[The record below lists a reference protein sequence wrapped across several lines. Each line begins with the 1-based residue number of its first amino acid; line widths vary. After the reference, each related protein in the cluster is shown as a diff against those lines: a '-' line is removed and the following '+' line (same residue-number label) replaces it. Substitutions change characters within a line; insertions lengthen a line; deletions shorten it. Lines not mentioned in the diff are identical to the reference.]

1 MALPQVQIE
10 IAQGRLGRIQPVGE
24 KMALVHTATTVSN
37 TFLLNTPYTLR
48 SVKDADELRLNT
60 SANVNLY
67 QQIKD
72 YYQVLGDGATLLL
85 LGVSKTT
92 TFSAL
97 TETTSTLSTL
107 LNNNPGITLLGVS
120 HQEHVSVSPR
130 SAINGLRGN
139 VQAGAN
145 LLNGLATR
153 YTTRSRPF
161 HVILGGTSLSSFSDL
176 VSYKAGTYSNI
187 SLLISSIHN
196 SPQASVGF
204 TLAYL
209 ATLPVQ
215 RKLSRVRNGA
225 LPIAAAYFTNQT
237 TAEDSYNAYEDL
249 HEKRYLFI
257 RTYAGRTGY
266 YFADDNNLAKVS
278 GDYASVASRRVLNK
292 IIRIS
297 QDVFLNEIGQ
307 EVAIEADGTL
317 SPAAARYYETLIE
330 NAITLQMVSEGAL
343 SNVQAQVDER
353 QQVLKNDELRVQ
365 LEAQPVGYTNT
376 LRVNVGF
383 ALAVSDES

>member
-24 KMALVHTATTVSN
+24 QMALVHTATTVSS
-37 TFLLNTPYTLR
+37 TFLLNTPYTIR
-48 SVKDADELRLNT
+48 SVKDADTLGLNT
-60 SANVNLY
+60 SSNTDLY

-72 YYQVLGDGATLLL
+72 YYQVLGDGATLLV

-92 TFSAL
+92 TFSTLAA
-97 TETTSTLSTL
+97 TTSTLSTL
-107 LNNNPGITLLGVS
+107 LNNNPGITLLGIS
-120 HQEHVSVSPR
+120 HQEHTSISPR
-130 SAINGLRGN
+130 AAVNGLRGN
-139 VQAGAN
+139 IQASVA
-145 LLNGLATR
+145 LLNGLAER
-153 YTTRSRPF
+153 YTNQSRPF
-161 HVILGGTSLSSFSDL
+161 HIILGGSNLSSFNDL
-176 VSYKAGTYSNI
+176 ISYKTGSYSNT
-187 SLLISSIHN
+187 SLLISSIRK
-196 SPQASVGF
+196 STQAAVGF

-237 TAEDSYNAYEDL
+237 TTEDSYSTYADL
-249 HEKRYLFI
+249 HDKRYLFI

-266 YFADDNNLAKVS
+266 YFADDTNLTQVS
-278 GDYASVASRRVLNK
+278 SDYASLASRRVLNK

-343 SNVQAQVDER
+343 SNIQAQVDER

-383 ALAVSDES
+383 ALAVNDEA